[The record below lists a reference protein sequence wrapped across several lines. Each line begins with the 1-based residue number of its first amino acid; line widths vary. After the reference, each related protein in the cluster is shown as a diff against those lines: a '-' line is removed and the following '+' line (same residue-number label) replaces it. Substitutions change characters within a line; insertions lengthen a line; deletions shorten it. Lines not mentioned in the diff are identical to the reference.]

1 MLDIF
6 GSKRLKLSVASCV
19 LSLTYFF
26 CPTWSWHS
34 RTVEDACVAI
44 QAAKRHLWKLLMH
57 LWCTLQWLCNR
68 IDEIQ
73 EMWDRADQML
83 AQDK

>member
-1 MLDIF
+1 MELA
-6 GSKRLKLSVASCV
+6 LKDSGKG
-19 LSLTYFF
+19 
-26 CPTWSWHS
+26 
-34 RTVEDACVAI
+34 DACVAI